1 MATAGSRIG
10 EASRASA
17 SGRRVLLVLLLAYI
31 FNFIDRQIIGV
42 LAVPIK
48 AELALSDRQLGLMGG
63 IAFALFYSGLAIP
76 IAWLADRKSR
86 VNIIAFS
93 VGLWSLFT
101 AACGLAQNFWQLFLA
116 RMGVGIGEA
125 GGVAPSYALISD
137 YFPPQKRAR
146 ALAFFSLGIPIGS
159 ALGVFFGGW
168 IATHLDWRSAFII
181 VGLAGIPAALLVK
194 LAIREPVRG
203 GFDSADGAASDPA
216 PPFLTVIGTL
226 AASPSF
232 WLLSF
237 GAASGSILGYG
248 LIFWLP
254 SFFSRSF
261 DLALDQVG
269 WFYGS
274 IVLVGGMAGT
284 WLGGWL
290 GDRIGPDRPGIYALI
305 PAVCFLIA
313 APTFALGLFAPNLIV
328 AWALFAVGQMLA
340 LAWLGPIIAAVQH
353 IVPPNMRASASASF
367 LFINNLIG
375 IGFGIF
381 FLGYMSDA
389 MTQAYG
395 EESLRY
401 SILYGLGFY
410 LLSALL
416 YFVAAR
422 MLARDWWAPGK
433 GVPARNARGGY
444 GMLLTIGA
452 GAVIIFIPMVAG
464 WDNAIVKASVAAGAA
479 ALLAGLFLL
488 LTQRAGWSRS

>member
-1 MATAGSRIG
+1 MET
-10 EASRASA
+10 
-17 SGRRVLLVLLLAYI
+17 GRRSTPGGPIRDGQRQSSHCWLMLAILLLAYI

-48 AELALSDRQLGLMGG
+48 TDLALSDSRLGLMGG

-86 VNIIAFS
+86 VNIIAVS

-101 AACGLAQNFWQLFLA
+101 AACGFAQNFWQLFLA

-125 GGVAPSYALISD
+125 GGVAPSYALVSD
-137 YFPPQKRAR
+137 YFPPARRAR

-168 IATHLDWRSAFII
+168 IASHLDWRSAFII
-181 VGLAGIPAALLVK
+181 VGLAGLPAALMVK
-194 LAIREPVRG
+194 LGIREPVRG
-203 GFDSADGAASDPA
+203 GFDTADGKASEAA
-216 PPFLTVIGTL
+216 PPLLSVAAAL
-226 AASPSF
+226 ARTPSF

-261 DLALDQVG
+261 HLSLIEVS

-274 IVLVGGMAGT
+274 IVLIGGVAGT

-290 GDRIGPDRPGIYALI
+290 GDRTGPDNPATYALV
-305 PAVCFLIA
+305 PAICFLIA
-313 APTFALGLFAPNLIV
+313 APVFAFGLFAPSLTVGWI
-328 AWALFAVGQMLA
+328 LFAIGQMLA
-340 LAWLGPIIAAVQH
+340 LAWLGPVIAAVQH
-353 IVPPNMRASASASF
+353 IVPPNMRATASASF

-381 FLGYMSDA
+381 FLGFMSDSMKA
-389 MTQAYG
+389 AHG
-395 EESLRY
+395 EDALRY
-401 SILYGLGFY
+401 SILYGLVFY
-410 LLSALL
+410 VLSALL
-416 YFVAAR
+416 YFGASR
-422 MLARDWWAPGK
+422 RLKRDWY
-433 GVPARNARGGY
+433 RG
-444 GMLLTIGA
+444 
-452 GAVIIFIPMVAG
+452 
-464 WDNAIVKASVAAGAA
+464 
-479 ALLAGLFLL
+479 
-488 LTQRAGWSRS
+488 